1 MENKIQKKP
10 QDHIIHLNIHCGI
23 PLKKKFTSIFN
34 KKDVSK
40 IISFMKSDKKNTT
53 KKINIIL
60 IKDFGKIKTNYQ
72 FDQNT
77 LKQFLISELKK

>member
-1 MENKIQKKP
+1 ME
-10 QDHIIHLNIHCGI
+10 
-23 PLKKKFTSIFN
+23 
-34 KKDVSK
+34 
-40 IISFMKSDKKNTT
+40 SDKKNTT

-77 LKQFLISELKK
+77 LKQFFISELKK

>member
-1 MENKIQKKP
+1 M
-10 QDHIIHLNIHCGI
+10 
-23 PLKKKFTSIFN
+23 FN
-34 KKDVSK
+34 KKDVNK

-72 FDQNT
+72 FDQNI